1 MNVVGVVAVAATLLA
16 APSASPLAQP
26 PAAGPTGADRTATPA
41 PASKDAA
48 RLHQPCRMLPKRFQ
62 PSEDLPP
69 GGGYNLVVVI
79 PATTC
84 NTPLTDAALAKL
96 FPRG

>member
-1 MNVVGVVAVAATLLA
+1 MNAIGIAAVAATLLA
-16 APSASPLAQP
+16 APSASPLPQP
-26 PAAGPTGADRTATPA
+26 LPPTPTGSSQAGTPA
-41 PASKDAA
+41 PAKKDVA
-48 RLHQPCRMLPKRFQ
+48 RLHEPCRMLPARFQ

-84 NTPLTDAALAKL
+84 NTPLTDAALARL
-96 FPRG
+96 FPRS